1 MNNKEKLLKN
11 IKIEDYIWIINAFIV
26 VFALLSNNYERDYII
41 NNNLKSKKI
50 FKNINIGIFIVL
62 FIIYLYF
69 AFLRYDKAKHLNLQN
84 KKEATIDEA
93 NLVASILIVI
103 ASLIYLVDEILDS
116 NISNENIDLL
126 WFKWP
131 INIMRF

>member
-126 WFKWP
+126 
-131 INIMRF
+131 